1 MFYQTTRLQY
11 SNPCGKHQCIKTN
24 FRRCIYLIYFVGI
37 DISKYKHDFCII
49 SNAGDLIVENSS
61 FQNNK
66 IGFQSLLEQLKPYNK
81 SDIRIAFEATG
92 HYSLN
97 LELFLVNNGFSFI
110 KVNPLIIHQFL
121 KTRSL
126 RRTKTDKADSI
137 TIANYLM
144 SVPYKPNSDLLY
156 HIFTLKSLCRAR
168 ENLIKERSKFAVLLT
183 NELDKSFPEIKPFFN
198 DKISTTLLYILENYS
213 NVENIATMNDYESIR
228 KLSHG
233 KFTYAR
239 FAQLKELA
247 KNSVGFHDENTD
259 LLISTYVSIYN
270 DFNNKIDPIEKQ
282 ISTIIKVL
290 NPKMLT
296 IPGIGEVSAATIL
309 SEYGDIKNFSNPN
322 KMLAFAGLDPS
333 ISQSGTLESNGK
345 MVKHGSGHLRYAIM
359 NSAMSILRYSPEFY
373 DYYLKKRSQGKC
385 HRVALS
391 HVCKKLI
398 RVIYSL
404 EKNDIDFNPSL
415 LN

>member
-1 MFYQTTRLQY
+1 MWANSVYKKLILGGAY
-11 SNPCGKHQCIKTN
+11 I
-24 FRRCIYLIYFVGI
+24 LIYYVGI

-49 SNAGDLIVENSS
+49 SNAGELIVENFS

-66 IGFQSLLEQLKPYNK
+66 IGFQTFLDQLKPYNK

-137 TIANYLM
+137 TIAKYLM

-156 HIFTLKSLCRAR
+156 TIFTLKSLCRAR

-198 DKISTTLLYILENYS
+198 NMISTTLLYILEKYTNTKH
-213 NVENIATMNDYESIR
+213 IAAMKDYESLR

-247 KNSVGFHDENTD
+247 KNSVGFHNENTD
-259 LLISTYVSIYN
+259 LLISTFVSIYN

-282 ISTIIKVL
+282 ISTIINVL
-290 NPKMLT
+290 NPRMLT
-296 IPGIGEVSAATIL
+296 IPGIGEISAATIL

-333 ISQSGTLESNGK
+333 INQSGTLESNGK
-345 MVKHGSGHLRYAIM
+345 MVKHGSGHLRYAVM
-359 NSAMSILRYSPEFY
+359 NSALSILRFSPEFY
-373 DYYLKKRSQGKC
+373 DYYLKKRSEGKC

-404 EKNDIDFNPSL
+404 EKNNIDFNPSL
-415 LN
+415 LK